1 MFYLSK
7 EYIVGCFKTSGV
19 TDYHFEH
26 ANALFDPLTVSL
38 AKLKHLLWKVD
49 FGGEFSH
56 ESLELL

>member
-26 ANALFDPLTVSL
+26 TNALFDPLTVSL